1 MVVII
6 NGAPTSGKST
16 FVETCIALAKQGRV
30 HEYSTVDFVKHIASE
45 CGWDGTK
52 NLKNHKFLSDLKDL
66 LTDWNDV
73 PFKMSQKEIAF
84 WNGIANE
91 NKLTY
96 RDIITFIHCREPKEI
111 QKFVDYYGPQECT
124 TLLIRRPT
132 VEDND
137 QSNHADEEVFN
148 YEYETVIWNDG
159 TLTQLEAMAREY
171 MKKIIGVDILKW

>member
-16 FVETCIALAKQGRV
+16 FVEACMKLAKHGRV
-30 HEYSTVDFVKHIASE
+30 HEYSTVDFVKHLASE

-52 NLKNHKFLSDLKDL
+52 TAKNRKFLSDLKDL
-66 LTDWNDV
+66 LTEWGDV
-73 PFKMSQKEIAF
+73 PFEKSREMITF

-91 NKLTY
+91 NGLTY

-111 QKFVDYYGPQECT
+111 QKFIDYYGPVECT

-132 VEDND
+132 VENSN

-148 YEYETVIWNDG
+148 YDYETVIWNDG
-159 TLTQLEAMAREY
+159 SLSQLEAMAREY
-171 MKKIIGVDILKW
+171 MKKIVGVNIL